1 MSKKIKVLIVQGY
14 AFQKGGVITFLEYLL
29 NYLDKSKFTP
39 VLLFLSEGE
48 LIDKFREKGVIVKV
62 IHSGRLRN
70 IIKLVITIFEI
81 VILIKKEKIQVVF
94 SNCTREYL
102 YSGLAC
108 LFIGRPATFFWH
120 GNAPGNLWARIF
132 TLPPARVV
140 FVGSKYTRRNL
151 FNHLIPNTKLIY
163 YGVELPLSKNPA
175 DKFPSMSKLRDK
187 LGLPLNV
194 PIITYVALFMKWKGQ
209 EYLIKAVPKILNVF
223 PSTKF
228 LLVGDA
234 PFPQHKPYASFL
246 KQLVKGMQLEE
257 NIIFTGYREDML
269 DIMKASD
276 IIVYVSTSPE
286 PYATVTLHALSVG
299 KPLIATDIGGRRE
312 VIEDGKNGILIPTKN
327 HDAIAEACIKLLR
340 DPVLREKIG
349 KCGREKIER
358 YFKAERMVKEIG
370 EVWTNLV
377 NQ

>member
-1 MSKKIKVLIVQGY
+1 MSKKIKVLIIQGY

-29 NYLDKSKFTP
+29 SYLDKSKFTP

-48 LIDKFREKGVIVKV
+48 LIDKFRKKGVIVKV

-81 VILIKKEKIQVVF
+81 ATLIKKEKIQVVF
-94 SNCTREYL
+94 SNCLREHL
-102 YSGLAC
+102 YGGLAC
-108 LFIGRPATFFWH
+108 LFASRPTTFLWH
-120 GNAPGNLWARIF
+120 GLAPGNLWAWIF

-140 FVGSKYTRRNL
+140 FVISKYTKRNL
-151 FNHLIPNTKLIY
+151 FNHLLPNTKLVY
-163 YGVELPLSKNPA
+163 FGVNIPPKSSSK
-175 DKFPSMSKLRDK
+175 SRLREN

-194 PIITYVALFMKWKGQ
+194 PIITYVALFMRLKGQ
-209 EYLIKAVPKILNVF
+209 EYLIKAAPKILNAF
-223 PSTKF
+223 PCAKF
-228 LLVGDA
+228 LLVGDTS
-234 PFPQHKPYASFL
+234 FPQHKSYIAFL
-246 KQLVKGMQLEE
+246 KHLVKTMDLEE
-257 NIIFTGYREDML
+257 HILFTGYREDAI
-269 DIMKASD
+269 DIMRASD
-276 IIVYVSTSPE
+276 IIVNVSTAPE
-286 PYATVTLHALSVG
+286 SYSTVTLEALSVG